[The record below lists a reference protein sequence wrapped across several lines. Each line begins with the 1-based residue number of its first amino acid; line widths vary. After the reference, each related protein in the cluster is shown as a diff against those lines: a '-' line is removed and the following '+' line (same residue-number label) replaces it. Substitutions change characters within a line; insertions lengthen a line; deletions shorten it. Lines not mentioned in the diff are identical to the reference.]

1 MAHRLGD
8 ICLSLGLE
16 LSGDPETIIT
26 GLGELHAVGPDKIGF
41 IAKAD
46 AELISKARVGVLV
59 VPRALLGKSSA
70 AAEIPSDKPYLT
82 FAKISQWLYRANLPA
97 HEIASSAVIDEFAL
111 IHGEVDI
118 GHFSHIGRA
127 VLGSGSRIGHQV
139 HIGNHVVLG
148 ERCVIESGAK
158 LENCT
163 LGDDCWIGPNT
174 VIGAE
179 GFGNIETDQGWQHI
193 YHVGGVQIGNAVQ
206 IGANSTV
213 DRGTLGDTVLAD
225 GVRIDNLVQ
234 IGHNARIGE
243 HTAIAAGASIAGS
256 ARIGKRCKIGGAS
269 AIGGHF
275 EIADDTMIAGGSV
288 VTSAIEQ
295 PGVYK
300 SGTPVV
306 PLMQWNRIS
315 VHWRRLINKNK

>member
-1 MAHRLGD
+1 MAHKLGD

-16 LSGDPETIIT
+16 FVGDPETIVT
-26 GLGELHAVGPDKIGF
+26 GLGEWHAAGPDKIGF
-41 IAKAD
+41 LAKAD
-46 AELISKARVGVLV
+46 AQLLSKAKVGVLV
-59 VPRALLGKSSA
+59 VPSALVGQTFA
-70 AAEIPSDKPYLT
+70 AAEIASDKPYLT

-97 HEIASSAVIDEFAL
+97 PEIAGSAVIDASAL
-111 IHGEVDI
+111 IHGEVEI

-127 VLGSGSRIGHQV
+127 VLGGGCRIGHQV
-139 HIGNHVVLG
+139 HIGNDVVLG
-148 ERCVIESGAK
+148 ARCVIESGAK

-163 LGDDCWIGPNT
+163 LGDDCWIGPNV

-179 GFGNIETDQGWQHI
+179 GFGNIETDRGWQHI
-193 YHVGGVQIGNAVQ
+193 YHVGRVQIGDAVH
-206 IGANSTV
+206 IGANSTI

-234 IGHNARIGE
+234 IGHNAHIGQ

-275 EIADDTMIAGGSV
+275 EIVDDTMIAGGSV

-306 PLMQWNRIS
+306 PLMQWNRIA